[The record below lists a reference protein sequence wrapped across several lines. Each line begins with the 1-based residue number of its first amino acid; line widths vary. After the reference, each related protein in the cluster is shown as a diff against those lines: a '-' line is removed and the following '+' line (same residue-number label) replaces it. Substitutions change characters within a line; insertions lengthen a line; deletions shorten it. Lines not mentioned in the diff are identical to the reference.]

1 MAKRIINRA
10 KIGAFL
16 LRDVKSVVGSM
27 YRMNAPGAI
36 GYGFDSDRYGRTI
49 ARGMF
54 IDRGDKL
61 SEWTYY
67 LGFKTGVLRRVGR

>member
-1 MAKRIINRA
+1 MAKRITNKA
-10 KIGAFL
+10 KIGASML
-16 LRDVKSVVGSM
+16 KDVKSVVGSM

-36 GYGFDSDRYGRTI
+36 GYGFDPHRNGKSI

-67 LGFKTGVLRRVGR
+67 LGFKTGILRRVGR